1 MYFFDLTDWCKGP
14 QSAFVPYFPFFLIW
28 SLFSQNLIVPRI
40 EIRTTWAI
48 QPYANPIHPKTKH
61 PRLLLSGVDPVR
73 TPTGRS
79 WHGPFRSWSF
89 DLYRWG
95 QGCRMEEALRM
106 CSDVTWRDITSLRIV
121 TTKKLTSVQFFP
133 NGLPTRSVHVNLLV
147 WELITD
153 LWSYMLSNTLLY
165 PRRHKNLCIS
175 VVLPID
181 LPISLNKRSPFKDQN
196 QVV

>member
-1 MYFFDLTDWCKGP
+1 MSYPTLMWTP
-14 QSAFVPYFPFFLIW
+14 LITK
-28 SLFSQNLIVPRI
+28 NK
-40 EIRTTWAI
+40 AI
-48 QPYANPIHPKTKH
+48 LD
-61 PRLLLSGVDPVR
+61 LLLSEANRIR

-79 WHGPFRSWSF
+79 WHGLFRSWSF
-89 DLYRWG
+89 DLYWWG

-106 CSDVTWRDITSLRIV
+106 CRDATLRDITSLRIV

-133 NGLPTRSVHVNLLV
+133 NGLPARLVHVNLLV

-153 LWSYMLSNTLLY
+153 LWSYMLNNTLLY

-181 LPISLNKRSPFKDQN
+181 LPVKWFKISTKIVLWHFLKHEYVLDYCLILCVWR
-196 QVV
+196 